1 MTELL
6 DKNICEK
13 KKKKERE
20 QTLLIFSTVMFCVE
34 NLRTQDQE
42 NRT

>member
-6 DKNICEK
+6 DKNICE

>member
-13 KKKKERE
+13 KKKRKGAD
-20 QTLLIFSTVMFCVE
+20 TPNFSTVMFCVE

>member
-13 KKKKERE
+13 KKKERE
-20 QTLLIFSTVMFCVE
+20 QTLLIFQRLCFV
-34 NLRTQDQE
+34 
-42 NRT
+42 